1 MKRINEDG
9 RSSKQRI
16 FPSLRRINIF
26 VVIGIVLSFLFHS
39 ISGSIRLFGAEGISP
54 KLSARLCLTFAAVH
68 VIITAILT
76 VKTLMTIRKSGRGY
90 FRENIIFW
98 TRRISGFALLIP
110 LVMHLLIFRGTGD
123 DAYRL
128 VFFHSGRLVSQI
140 LLAACLAL
148 HIIMNIRPMLIG
160 MGAKQRGLLSA
171 DICFVLS
178 VVLLLCCCAFCAYF
192 LRWAAF

>member
-1 MKRINEDG
+1 MKKTDNKSER
-9 RSSKQRI
+9 
-16 FPSLRRINIF
+16 RRISPPLRMINF
-26 VVIGIVLSFLFHS
+26 FAVAGILVSFLIHS
-39 ISGSIRLFGAEGISP
+39 ISGSVRLFGAQGISP
-54 KLSARLCLTFAAVH
+54 KISARICMLFVVVH
-68 VIITAILT
+68 VIVSAILT
-76 VKTLMTIRKSGRGY
+76 VKTVKTIRKSGKSY
-90 FRENIIFW
+90 FGENKLFW
-98 TRRISGFALLIP
+98 ARRISGFALLIP

>member
-1 MKRINEDG
+1 MKKTDNKSER
-9 RSSKQRI
+9 
-16 FPSLRRINIF
+16 RRISPPLRMINF
-26 VVIGIVLSFLFHS
+26 FAVAGILVSFLIHS
-39 ISGSIRLFGAEGISP
+39 ISGSVRLFGAQGISP
-54 KLSARLCLTFAAVH
+54 KISARICMLFVVVH
-68 VIITAILT
+68 VIVSAILT
-76 VKTLMTIRKSGRGY
+76 VKTVKTIRKSGKSY
-90 FRENIIFW
+90 FGENKLFW
-98 TRRISGFALLIP
+98 ARRISGFALLIP

-178 VVLLLCCCAFCAYF
+178 VVLLLCCCAFCFYW
-192 LRWAAF
+192 LRWVAV